1 MRLVLGPVGSG
12 KTTLILDEL
21 RDALRRHDTGVR
33 LLTPTATMAEH
44 LRHAL
49 AREGFVVR
57 PHLVTTL
64 SGFVADWVEGLR
76 QVSNAGLHLL
86 TGEALAAAA
95 PAEFAPVAGLPGL
108 QSSLERTLEELATA
122 GCSADRLAQTA
133 EGWTYGRA
141 VTGVYREVER
151 RLAAERLGFR
161 SDLLRLAARRIAR
174 EGTGAVHTIWL
185 DGFFTLSPPEIAL
198 VRELARFARVTLT
211 LPAGHEEIDAS
222 SVVRLERKRIEPA
235 VEAFSAENPGRECEI
250 LALRVW
256 EQVQSG
262 RPFREIGVILRNP
275 AVYLS
280 PLETALGRL
289 GIPARSY
296 FPRSLAASPVLAFIH
311 HFIEALCAGWDH
323 GRLLEAWRAAGW
335 REPLDRLDFMLR
347 KRIPSRGLEAL
358 RAADG
363 LPPDLSGQ
371 LERAPEFE
379 RWAQERLPASSWTSR
394 ISELAR
400 FARDAPSAERES
412 LHQALD
418 EAASLMS
425 TGAMRLDE
433 FWRAVRPSIEQVPIR
448 ALDRRRNVL
457 HLLSVYEARQWEL
470 PVVLVC
476 GLTEKE
482 FPRRPRQDPF
492 FPEAARRALRAS
504 GIRLRTSEE
513 WEREEEFL
521 FEVARSRAT
530 HSLVLSFPESDVSG
544 AGTLPSRFLEG
555 IPAVPDRRTARIRPR
570 LEAAAPSPLLRSAE
584 AVSAFRAATTVFSPS
599 GLERYLDCPFLYFAE
614 RGLRLESRP
623 PRPDER
629 LDPLLRGTIV
639 HEVLSRFA
647 RGKGDLDPVF
657 EQVHREVCEKNF
669 VPGGYRAEF
678 YRRQMLDDLRAF
690 LADPRL
696 PDAARTVTELPF
708 EFTLAEGLRVRGRID
723 RIDVGES
730 GAVVVDYK
738 YSRRAN
744 VLKRVNGAQSLQ
756 GPLYVLAAQT
766 VTDQPVT
773 AMLFAGLRLEK
784 KHDEPVLEGWT
795 AAGFEPARE
804 PLTREWLEAGRAL
817 AIETANRIWSGRFAP
832 EPADRK
838 RCKWCDYRD
847 VCRYEGVAAVAAEA
861 E

>member
-1 MRLVLGPVGSG
+1 MKTFPRAPWFVWSESGSSPRSKRSRRRTPGASARL
-12 KTTLILDEL
+12 
-21 RDALRRHDTGVR
+21 
-33 LLTPTATMAEH
+33 
-44 LRHAL
+44 
-49 AREGFVVR
+49 
-57 PHLVTTL
+57 
-64 SGFVADWVEGLR
+64 
-76 QVSNAGLHLL
+76 
-86 TGEALAAAA
+86 
-95 PAEFAPVAGLPGL
+95 
-108 QSSLERTLEELATA
+108 
-122 GCSADRLAQTA
+122 
-133 EGWTYGRA
+133 
-141 VTGVYREVER
+141 
-151 RLAAERLGFR
+151 
-161 SDLLRLAARRIAR
+161 
-174 EGTGAVHTIWL
+174 
-185 DGFFTLSPPEIAL
+185 
-198 VRELARFARVTLT
+198 
-211 LPAGHEEIDAS
+211 
-222 SVVRLERKRIEPA
+222 
-235 VEAFSAENPGRECEI
+235 
-250 LALRVW
+250 LALRVL
-256 EQVQSG
+256 EHVQAG

-275 AVYLS
+275 AVYLP
-280 PLETALGRL
+280 PLQMALGRF

-296 FPRSLAASPVLAFIH
+296 VPQSLAGSPVLAFLH
-311 HFIEALCAGWDH
+311 HFIGAMCAGWDH
-323 GRLLEAWRAAGW
+323 GKLLEAWRAAGW
-335 REPLDRLDFMLR
+335 REPLDRLDFTLR
-347 KRIPSRGLEAL
+347 KRIPSVGLEAL
-358 RAADG
+358 RAAEG
-363 LPPDLSGQ
+363 LPPELAGQ

-379 RWAQERLPASSWTSR
+379 QWTQERL
-394 ISELAR
+394 LAR
-400 FARDAPSAERES
+400 SWIARIGDLTRLAAKAPAAEVES
-412 LHQALD
+412 LRQALE
-418 EAASLMS
+418 EASPLLPDRAL
-425 TGAMRLDE
+425 RLDE
-433 FWRAVRPSIEQVPIR
+433 FWRAVRPSIEQGLVR
-448 ALDRRRNVL
+448 TLDRRRNVV

-470 PVVLVC
+470 PVVMVC

-492 FPEAARRALRAS
+492 FPEAARRALRAA
-504 GIRLRTSEE
+504 GIRLRTAEE

-530 HSLVLSFPESDVSG
+530 YSLVLSFPESDASG
-544 AGTLPSRFLEG
+544 AGTLPSRFLDG
-555 IPAVPDRRTARIRPR
+555 IPAAPDRRTARIRPR
-570 LEAAAPSPLLRSAE
+570 LEAPAPSPLLRSAE
-584 AVSAFRAATTVFSPS
+584 AVSAFRAAATVFSPS

-614 RGLRLESRP
+614 RALRLESRP

-639 HEVLSRFA
+639 HEVLSRLA

-657 EQVHREVCEKNF
+657 EQVHGEVCEKNS
-669 VPGGYRAEF
+669 VPGGYRLEF

-696 PDAARTVTELPF
+696 PGAVRTLTELPF

-756 GPLYVLAAQT
+756 GPLYVLAAET
-766 VTDQPVT
+766 VMDQPVT

-832 EPADRK
+832 KPADPK